1 MDVGQSAS
9 REISGVS
16 QSASSWTAS
25 VQESIPRSLD
35 LMKILYLLR
44 DPLTTNLTG
53 RHLFVLRKLLK
64 RNKSGFL
71 LRELADIAKII
82 DICAVKV
89 IEEPKYAPFLC
100 EALLISRIPFLK
112 EKASDDLIYPQDAI
126 NFLSCLGRLLKIPNP
141 EIQEHVVETV
151 QSFFSSEAS
160 KDLPG
165 GGCTI
170 SPLYRL
176 QLVERSDL
184 PKLLVESLAA
194 LQNQPFFKL
203 QLLETLQL
211 LCSFSDLN
219 CRSMVD
225 AGAAATVCLHMNG
238 PGPPARVLACSTEIL
253 WMLLESSG
261 RDDAVAQ
268 LCSLDCVVSLK
279 EAFSSVL
286 ALTSQGFD
294 LQLRN
299 CLLVFTTLIAE
310 NPNCPLIESL
320 FAKQLLGYITLPEV
334 EVSSTQKLTHSK
346 EDLKMKKLLLNLLIL
361 LSRHVAATQLFRE
374 ELVMVSLL
382 RFVDPPQKEP
392 VLPQSAILSEQEEL
406 QLQALETL
414 ASIAPVMLQDYMDCQ
429 GNTHL
434 LLLLDWCCDDR
445 NRRKLQMQRCIRVLR
460 AVTSL
465 GEKSVN
471 QDLSDQGAI
480 HQLLGIIVQLEAVCD
495 EGDVVTIEMMSN
507 IQLILSVLCETD
519 LHRKELFGAEGVEMV
534 VHFLKKG
541 SENFYSGLGHNK
553 LLICTID
560 CVWSCIVGCSFTED
574 QFLQKNGAGLL
585 LDLLRSSPKCVHG
598 IILSILLDLCN
609 NPNTRPQVLAWRDAE
624 GQTAPGVLLQLWR
637 EEEEELGVLRDK
649 NGGIADPEKPL
660 LTRFQNESSTL
671 SFPADMPSAA
681 VLETM
686 ENLRGKIYLLM
697 SSLGFQDLPGLSVG
711 DHVTLGIVTR
721 YLDFKVCEVWNEIRG
736 ELSLDGVKPV
746 TSDQKALQS
755 ISKSSTAA
763 AQSIMEEQSR
773 IVEEQ
778 RQKEIQEEI
787 RIYAK
792 MKTHRTQ
799 DVLAAK
805 YWKNYVARTSNYDI
819 LKEEKAQREKH
830 LKSKAKPKVTT
841 AERPPKQFITHILA
855 VKTSDEPGPA
865 GVDVSLARTVI

>member
-560 CVWSCIVGCSFTED
+560 CVWSVQPNRVDSGHSYSSGGFQPPTLGRKGLTQLIFPRTKKVVHRRLLLHRRPVSAEERRRPAAGLAPLQPQVCSRHHPLHPAGPVQQPQHPAAGPGLEGRRGPD
-574 QFLQKNGAGLL
+574 GPRSPAAALEGGGGGAGRSAGQKRRNCRSGEAASDPFPEREQHPVVSSRHAVRRRAGDNGEPARE
-585 LDLLRSSPKCVHG
+585 DLPPDVQPGFPGSSWPVGGRSCDSGHRHQ
-598 IILSILLDLCN
+598 I
-609 NPNTRPQVLAWRDAE
+609 
-624 GQTAPGVLLQLWR
+624 PGLQ
-637 EEEEELGVLRDK
+637 G
-649 NGGIADPEKPL
+649 
-660 LTRFQNESSTL
+660 
-671 SFPADMPSAA
+671 
-681 VLETM
+681 
-686 ENLRGKIYLLM
+686 LRGLE
-697 SSLGFQDLPGLSVG
+697 
-711 DHVTLGIVTR
+711 R
-721 YLDFKVCEVWNEIRG
+721 
-736 ELSLDGVKPV
+736 
-746 TSDQKALQS
+746 DQG
-755 ISKSSTAA
+755 
-763 AQSIMEEQSR
+763 
-773 IVEEQ
+773 
-778 RQKEIQEEI
+778 
-787 RIYAK
+787 
-792 MKTHRTQ
+792 RTESG
-799 DVLAAK
+799 
-805 YWKNYVARTSNYDI
+805 R
-819 LKEEKAQREKH
+819 REAGH
-830 LKSKAKPKVTT
+830 L
-841 AERPPKQFITHILA
+841 
-855 VKTSDEPGPA
+855 
-865 GVDVSLARTVI
+865 